1 MKIEEKIVLDV
12 EVGDT
17 ILVGRFK
24 NKKLVVKD
32 IGKDSH
38 GMPTING
45 RKVTTFRILKT
56 AEEKI
61 KEFKESNPRKCL
73 CEKCW
78 KGYKIHP
85 TRKTKVLFGKRYP
98 NCIKNEN
105 KDEIKV
111 IHDFLTKYTK
121 SAKKASAMIK
131 KNYKRVKK
139 QFRGDSSRDVA
150 MALIGYDSIGENK
163 RKPRKKGQ
171 HRNSPNHSDLYTDEN
186 PKGTI
191 KGLKFAT
198 VKDAEAS
205 VRKINSSG
213 KKHAHKIQAAVAME
227 QRAKEMGKKSQ
238 AAVYRRYINKMKEK
252 TKKMNEKEGSSVPYG
267 SGYKKMIKEMSPEK
281 RAFLM
286 LRIYGDSWKVNLGKV
301 FSGINKQ
308 KPGMIKKGLKEIKIL
323 NKKIEDMIE
332 DLV

>member
-1 MKIEEKIVLDV
+1 MKLKDILNEKIEIDV
-12 EVGDT
+12 EIGDT

-45 RKVTTFRILKT
+45 RKVTTFRT
-56 AEEKI
+56 
-61 KEFKESNPRKCL
+61 
-73 CEKCW
+73 
-78 KGYKIHP
+78 
-85 TRKTKVLFGKRYP
+85 TKNV
-98 NCIKNEN
+98 NEN
-105 KDEIKV
+105 KEEIKV
-111 IHDFLTKYTK
+111 LHSFLTKYTK

-150 MALIGYDSIGENK
+150 MALIGYDAIGENK
-163 RKPRKKGQ
+163 DLFKMYTQAMKMMPGSPKQKELIKKISSLRKK
-171 HRNSPNHSDLYTDEN
+171 L
-186 PKGTI
+186 
-191 KGLKFAT
+191 
-198 VKDAEAS
+198 
-205 VRKINSSG
+205 
-213 KKHAHKIQAAVAME
+213 
-227 QRAKEMGKKSQ
+227 
-238 AAVYRRYINKMKEK
+238 
-252 TKKMNEKEGSSVPYG
+252 KMNEKEGSSVPYG